1 MRLGRRLLFRVT
13 QHSKHVCASVDE
25 ELSGHLSSIGHEPQQ
40 APATEQDR
48 SHVRQEAYLVGMLPP
63 VQLLKVTGLLQLVP
77 EVTEGITCVLNWPL
91 KSEG

>member
-1 MRLGRRLLFRVT
+1 
-13 QHSKHVCASVDE
+13 
-25 ELSGHLSSIGHEPQQ
+25 
-40 APATEQDR
+40 
-48 SHVRQEAYLVGMLPP
+48 MLPP